1 MADVQFE
8 ENSVHFKDAIKNNV
22 IAFLYEVANEILS
35 QTARNY
41 DSAGRVDTGQTKGSF
56 HEISVDEANTSVSMG
71 SNYENAIWE
80 EFGTGIHAI
89 NGDGR
94 KDVPWKYQDKK
105 TGQWYS
111 TSGKSGH
118 RPFFT
123 AFETLKPQ
131 LEKMISEKFGD
142 LS

>member
-1 MADVQFE
+1 MGNIQFE
-8 ENSVHFKDAIKNNV
+8 DNSIQVKDAIKSRV
-22 IAFLYEVANEILS
+22 IAGLYEVAQEIVS
-35 QTARNY
+35 QTVRNY
-41 DSAGRVDTGQTKGSF
+41 DKAGRNQTGQTKGSF
-56 HEISVDEANTSVSMG
+56 KEVHVDDDSLTATVG

-123 AFETLKPQ
+123 AFESLKPKIQ
-131 LEKMISEKFGD
+131 KIIESKLGD
-142 LS
+142 L